1 MILVSISN
9 SVKKIVSSF
18 ISIITKTINLNE
30 FKTNTIKIWNKNN
43 YFKTLEAINGDENWI
58 FFIKN
63 NT

>member
-18 ISIITKTINLNE
+18 ISIITKTIYLNE

-43 YFKTLEAINGDENWI
+43 YFKTLEAINGDEN
-58 FFIKN
+58 
-63 NT
+63 